1 MRAGSLRVWLVLL
14 PVVAVTLIGIPLQW
28 VSLALRLPS
37 RRTLPRLYHRIV
49 LALIGVR
56 VRVVGAPSPARPLLI
71 VANHVSWLDICV
83 LGSCVPL
90 CFVAKAE
97 VGRWPGVGLLAR
109 LQRTIFVDRTSRT
122 ATGKVAREMA
132 ARMNDG
138 DPVVLFAEGTSSDGN
153 RVLTFRSALIGA
165 ARQAMGD
172 KGEGEDGAG
181 AAIQPLAIAYVR
193 QNGLPLGRTGRPRLA
208 WYGDMDL
215 APHLME
221 VLRRGAVDVELH
233 FGAPLDGTNRKA
245 ATLSAEKAARAMLA
259 GALTGRVRD

>member
-14 PVVAVTLIGIPLQW
+14 PVVAVTLVGIPLQW
-28 VSLALRLPS
+28 ASVALRLPT
-37 RRTLPRLYHRIV
+37 RRILPLLYHRIV

-56 VRVVGAPSPARPLLI
+56 VRVIGTLSPARPLLI

-83 LGSCVPL
+83 LGSCLPL

-97 VGRWPGVGLLAR
+97 VARWPGVGLLAR

-153 RVLTFRSALIGA
+153 RVLPFRSALIGA
-165 ARQAMGD
+165 ARQGMG
-172 KGEGEDGAG
+172 EEGAG
-181 AAIQPLAIAYVR
+181 AAIQPLAIAYVG
-193 QNGLPLGRTGRPRLA
+193 QNGLPLGRAGRPRLA

-215 APHLME
+215 APHLLE

-233 FGAPLDGTNRKA
+233 FGEPLDGANRKA
-245 ATLSAEKAARAMLA
+245 ATLAAEQAARTMLA
-259 GALTGRVRD
+259 GALTGRAVS